1 MANTNFTFLLIW
13 FLLFVS
19 VLLMGSWSLA
29 DRATKS
35 MNYNNLTKEE
45 VAKEIWGNI
54 WAGDLNK
61 IWSFGTS
68 QHLLFLWNK

>member
-35 MNYNNLTKEE
+35 INYNNLTKEE
-45 VAKEIWGNI
+45 LSVVQKSAIFI
-54 WAGDLNK
+54 CPL
-61 IWSFGTS
+61 
-68 QHLLFLWNK
+68 H